1 MDSYY
6 ILWSSSSRCLQ
17 RHVFADESEMV
28 IWNPTVC
35 WLQLCMFFL
44 DQEYG
49 LSYLVMYDVLADQE
63 YGGFK
68 RVPELGMTV

>member
-1 MDSYY
+1 MESYSLLVAALY
-6 ILWSSSSRCLQ
+6 
-17 RHVFADESEMV
+17 V
-28 IWNPTVC
+28 
-35 WLQLCMFFL
+35 FFL